1 MIFNETISLGITAGD
16 LGLLQVIA
24 QALNR
29 FRPTRFFLSLRYRS
43 ISLDQKDPD
52 DRNWI

>member
-1 MIFNETISLGITAGD
+1 MIFNESIALGITAGD
-16 LGLLQVIA
+16 LGLLQAIGK
-24 QALNR
+24 ALNR
-29 FRPTRFFLSLRYRS
+29 FRPTRFFLSVRYRS

>member
-1 MIFNETISLGITAGD
+1 VIFNETISLIITAGD
-16 LGLLQVIA
+16 LGLLQAIGE
-24 QALNR
+24 ALNR
-29 FRPTRFFLSLRYRS
+29 FRPIRFFLSLRYRS